1 LGIACLPDFMIL
13 SAIRNGELI
22 PVLDDYTVHTGT
34 FRLLWPSSK
43 HLSLRLRVFI
53 DFMHAHLFAPP
64 SV

>member
-1 LGIACLPDFMIL
+1 ML
-13 SAIRNGELI
+13 S
-22 PVLDDYTVHTGT
+22 DYMAHTET
-34 FRLLWPSSK
+34 FRLLWPSGK